1 MKPNNRILT
10 NCLFA
15 TTALLWGW
23 TMEAQGTGKPRNIIM
38 IIGDGMGHTQVSA
51 AYLHQTQGSGDGSWN
66 MGRFTHFGYS
76 VTTSSDALITDSG
89 AGATAL
95 STGRKTYNGA
105 VGVGSD
111 SLPLQTI
118 LEKAAATGRRT
129 GMLVTCEVTH
139 ATPASYAAHR
149 IDRDLYEDIAL
160 DLSLAPLDW
169 LVGGGRNHFVTRRD
183 QRNLLEE
190 MRKVRGFKVMDRSE
204 DLLKAP
210 RSSAKQPVV
219 ALVWDGPAPPINEG
233 RDPGLMAA
241 LTARACRDLD
251 RPTPIV
257 TNDSGFFLMIEGSQ
271 IDWGGHSNDGD
282 YVLTETLDL
291 DRVVGAALDFARQDG
306 NTLVVLTADH
316 ETGGMAINSGARDAQ
331 SMGLVFTTKKH
342 TAALVPV
349 MAYGPGAEGLSAMM
363 DNTEIYR
370 RLCSLWSLE
379 P

>member
-76 VTTSSDALITDSG
+76 VTTSSGALITDSG

-169 LVGGGRNHFVTRRD
+169 LVGGGRNHFVTRQD

-190 MRKVRGFKVMDRSE
+190 MHKDRGFKVMDRSE

-210 RSSAKQPVV
+210 RSSGKQPVV
-219 ALVWDGPAPPINEG
+219 ALVCDGPAPRINEG

-251 RPTPIV
+251 RPVPIS
-257 TNDSGFFLMIEGSQ
+257 TKDSGFFLMIEGSQ

-291 DRVVGAALDFARQDG
+291 DRVVGAALD
-306 NTLVVLTADH
+306 
-316 ETGGMAINSGARDAQ
+316 
-331 SMGLVFTTKKH
+331 
-342 TAALVPV
+342 
-349 MAYGPGAEGLSAMM
+349 
-363 DNTEIYR
+363 
-370 RLCSLWSLE
+370 
-379 P
+379 